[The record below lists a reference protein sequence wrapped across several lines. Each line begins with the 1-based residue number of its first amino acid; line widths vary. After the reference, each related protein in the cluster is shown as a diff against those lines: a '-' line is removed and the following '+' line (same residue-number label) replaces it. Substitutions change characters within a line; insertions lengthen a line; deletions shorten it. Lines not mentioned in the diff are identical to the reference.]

1 MAHGREARPCYHE
14 HDMLIDNMLISYLLS
29 RPPSLILEYKV
40 AWPQLVASASRP
52 QADETQATQLPGARA
67 TFSGGWL
74 CALARARPGGTS
86 GGCPSEG
93 PGGRLTPTCAARLRC
108 PLARVRAPG

>member
-40 AWPQLVASASRP
+40 AWPRLVASANSRRRILRRRRNC
-52 QADETQATQLPGARA
+52 Q
-67 TFSGGWL
+67 
-74 CALARARPGGTS
+74 ALARPFREAGCARSPG
-86 GGCPSEG
+86 PSPEE
-93 PGGRLTPTCAARLRC
+93 PREVAR
-108 PLARVRAPG
+108 ARDRAGD